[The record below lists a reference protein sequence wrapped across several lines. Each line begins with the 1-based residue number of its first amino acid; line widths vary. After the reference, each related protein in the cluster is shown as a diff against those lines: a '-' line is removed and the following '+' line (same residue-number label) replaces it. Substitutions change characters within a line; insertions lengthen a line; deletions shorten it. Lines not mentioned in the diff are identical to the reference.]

1 MRRIVIRIT
10 VCAVFA
16 GCLFFL
22 MNSRFKSHRAFRWFD
37 KLGFHDVKGCK
48 LVRVERGEGYYHV
61 PGFAA
66 SPCRE
71 GFLVNDDNEQFTIL
85 TLDLFLLTLHK
96 PDENTPIYR
105 QFSYKELDL
114 REFAQRYPSADT
126 VDKGGDTF
134 SSRYPLLENRAQ
146 AFVLAWACYRNGHK
160 KLATELCGEALTS
173 ETFRTIPYGSTPMGG
188 SWDHAAREKAKGDLT
203 GLLQKDIG
211 HALTWRAVVAFD
223 DLSVSR
229 PELLKKFET
238 IVKHCRKS
246 RTRRLAKETVNIL
259 QQMIRED
266 AAHSKKPH
274 VPFEQM
280 SSEDRI
286 ADLIFHL
293 RNQNGKQY
301 GYPGVLY
308 VLDDPRTDDNPA
320 EQLLEIGY
328 DAVPQLIEALEDY
341 RLTRSVSCHR
351 PYYFSHHVYRV
362 NDCALE
368 IIELIARRSFYGR
381 SYVEHLSK
389 DGGVR
394 NDSRDWGSDTNVSS
408 EQKTAVIR
416 KEIEFW
422 WRQLQSKGEKQLLID
437 AAGKGGRLVT
447 GQAALLVE
455 KYPAAA
461 AEPLIEGARHCEED
475 YIRSRFIQLL
485 GKLDV
490 KKTESFF
497 YEQIKEKYFPRS
509 RIEAVRILY
518 DLGKLDVLATILKA
532 WEQLLIERED
542 PPAPPPG
549 DERTG
554 AANPAYMEYMAGL
567 SDGTMY
573 SYIEDGLRNIAQ
585 FLVDSEVTEAIA
597 VLGKDMQQLSI
608 YQREEIIEH
617 IGDKIGQIKKR
628 LDKEELLY
636 QEDLGH
642 TALPALERLLVS
654 SLHDTEVRE
663 GLSAYQY
670 GKDYKDPRICD
681 IAALTL
687 WCHFADKYE
696 FDIESPQSIR
706 DKQIQKCIETWEASN
721 SPAN

>member
-1 MRRIVIRIT
+1 MRRTVIRLILCIIF
-10 VCAVFA
+10 V

-22 MNSRFKSHRAFRWFD
+22 MKSRFKAHLAFKWFD
-37 KLGFHDVKGCK
+37 RLSFPDVKGCK

-71 GFLVNDDNEQFTIL
+71 GFLVSDDEKQFDIL

-96 PDENTPIYR
+96 PDENTSKYM

-114 REFAQRYPSADT
+114 QEFAQRYPSADT

-134 SSRYPLLENRAQ
+134 WPGYPMLETRAQ
-146 AFVLAWACYRNGHK
+146 AFALAWACYRNGHK
-160 KLATELCGEALTS
+160 KLATELCREVLTS

-238 IVKHCRKS
+238 IVKHCGKS
-246 RTRRLAKETVNIL
+246 RTKGLAKEMVKIL

-266 AAHSKKPH
+266 AVHSKRPH
-274 VPFEQM
+274 VPIEQM

-286 ADLIFHL
+286 AELIFHL
-293 RNQNGKQY
+293 RDQNGKQY
-301 GYPGVLY
+301 GHPGFLS
-308 VLDDPRTDDNPA
+308 VLDDPRADQSPA
-320 EQLLEIGY
+320 ERLFEMGY
-328 DAVPQLIEALEDY
+328 DAVPQLIEALDDY
-341 RLTRSVSCHR
+341 SLTRSVSCHR

-368 IIELIARRSFYGR
+368 IIELIAQRSFYGR

-389 DGGVR
+389 DGGVQ
-394 NDSRDWGSDTNVSS
+394 NDSRDWDSGTHVSS
-408 EQKTAVIR
+408 EQKIAVIR
-416 KEIEFW
+416 KEIESW
-422 WRQLQSKGEKQLLID
+422 WHELQTKGEKQLLID
-437 AAGKGGRLVT
+437 AARRGGRQVM

-461 AEPLIEGARHCEED
+461 AEPLIEGARHCEKD
-475 YIRSRFIQLL
+475 YLRSRFIQLL

-490 KKTESFF
+490 VKTESFLN
-497 YEQIKEKYFPRS
+497 EQIKEKYFPRS
-509 RIEAVRILY
+509 QVEAARILY
-518 DLGKLDVLATILKA
+518 DRGKLDVIATILKV
-532 WEQLLIERED
+532 WEQLLIDKEHR
-542 PPAPPPG
+542 PLPPG
-549 DERTG
+549 GLGPRDFVT
-554 AANPAYMEYMAGL
+554 PDDMEY
-567 SDGTMY
+567 GTKY
-573 SYIEDGLRNIAQ
+573 SYIDDGLRHIAQ
-585 FLVDSEVTEAIA
+585 FLVDSEVREAIE
-597 VLGKDMQQLSI
+597 VLGKDMPRLSI
-608 YQREEIIEH
+608 GQRAEIIDH
-617 IGDKIGQIKKR
+617 IGNKIGQTKKW
-628 LDKEELLY
+628 LDEEELLH

-642 TALPALERLLVS
+642 TALPAMEKLVVS
-654 SLHDTEVRE
+654 LLHDTEVRE
-663 GLSAYQY
+663 GLSSYRY
-670 GKDYKDPRICD
+670 GKNYKDPRVCD
-681 IAALTL
+681 IAALML
-687 WCHFADKYE
+687 WVHFADKYE
-696 FDIESPQSIR
+696 FDIESPQGIR

-721 SPAN
+721 NLAD